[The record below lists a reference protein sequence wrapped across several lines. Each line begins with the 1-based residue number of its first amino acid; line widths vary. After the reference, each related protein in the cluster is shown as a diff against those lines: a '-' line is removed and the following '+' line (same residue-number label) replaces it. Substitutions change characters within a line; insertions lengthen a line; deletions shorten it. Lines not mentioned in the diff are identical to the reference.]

1 MYHRREASSAAG
13 IAVTIYF
20 QRVDRPMKVPLLT
33 LLAALSLSTSA
44 HADCSDD
51 VCRAL
56 QKILLDRPENF
67 TKLKGRPSAAPKGDQ
82 GWEGTQSIP
91 GLINYCFVYAR
102 GSRAVY
108 EYRCDAPDMEDVGWL
123 PLDTARKM
131 AATIK
136 AAFQSADPKL
146 IWYDDPASVDL
157 AKIRGFEASEGWNGG
172 DAANKLATKVSVFG
186 SEATG
191 GAVSVIVF
199 AKPLAE
205 PEVK

>member
-1 MYHRREASSAAG
+1 MKHR
-13 IAVTIYF
+13 F
-20 QRVDRPMKVPLLT
+20 
-33 LLAALSLSTSA
+33 LALIIALSFPTSA
-44 HADCSDD
+44 YADCTDD

-56 QKILLDRPENF
+56 QNILHDRSGNF
-67 TKLKGRPSAAPKGDQ
+67 TKLKGKPSAAPKGDQ

-102 GSRAVY
+102 SSGGQNV
-108 EYRCDAPDMEDVGWL
+108 YRCDAPDMEDVGWL

-136 AAFQSADPKL
+136 AAFESADPKL
-146 IWYDDPASVDL
+146 IWYDDPASFKL
-157 AKIRGFEASEGWNGG
+157 SKIRGFEASEAWNGG
-172 DAANKLATKVSVFG
+172 DAPNKLIAKVSIFG
-186 SEATG
+186 AEATG

-205 PEVK
+205 PELK